1 MVAMALRVQP
11 KVCAVVASANKSET
25 AARPAAARPVSKSAN
40 LAATTAAKTL
50 VATSVAVALASNTMS
65 ANAMELLA
73 QTYEAQPV
81 AQLADASKASKA
93 QAIAEALA
101 KEKGIRTPSNEAATS
116 TKALEMP
123 KSIVPD
129 EKVSLGPAAPLLLL
143 FSPLLLV
150 LGDALQKA
158 GKLVAKT
165 FSSLGS

>member
-1 MVAMALRVQP
+1 
-11 KVCAVVASANKSET
+11 
-25 AARPAAARPVSKSAN
+25 
-40 LAATTAAKTL
+40 
-50 VATSVAVALASNTMS
+50 
-65 ANAMELLA
+65 MELLA

-150 LGDALQKA
+150 LGDALQKVSCTQRKVLYSSPPPRRGMLRVAALRYCIPIGWQA
-158 GKLVAKT
+158 GRKDFLIPRQLDCLYT
-165 FSSLGS
+165 